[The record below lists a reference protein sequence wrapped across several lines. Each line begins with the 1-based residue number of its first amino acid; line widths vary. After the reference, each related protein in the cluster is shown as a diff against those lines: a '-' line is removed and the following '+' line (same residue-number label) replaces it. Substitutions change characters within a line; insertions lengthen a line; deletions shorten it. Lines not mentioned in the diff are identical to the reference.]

1 MIKKE
6 HPQIISCKLR
16 ILSVD
21 ISLNILYYLN
31 IFIDWRNLMNILAIG
46 DVVSTCGCDFLR
58 KNLPALK
65 RLHKIDVCIVNGE
78 NSAQGNGILPQSAN
92 HILDSG
98 ADVITTGNHAL
109 RRFEIY
115 EKFDSDTFPLIRP
128 ANFYRT
134 APGKGYYFIDK
145 GAVQIAV
152 INLQGVVYMD
162 NNENPFDCI
171 DRILEEV
178 KHCKIKI
185 LDFHAEATAEK
196 RAMGFYLDGKISA
209 MFGTHT
215 HVPTADAQILPNG
228 TGYITDL
235 GMTGAIHS
243 VLGIKPELAIEKTR
257 TNLPV
262 KFENTEGA
270 CKMEGCIF
278 EIDNKTGKTLSV
290 QQIIIT

>member
-1 MIKKE
+1 
-6 HPQIISCKLR
+6 
-16 ILSVD
+16 
-21 ISLNILYYLN
+21 
-31 IFIDWRNLMNILAIG
+31 MNILAIG
-46 DVVSTCGCDFLR
+46 DVVGSLGCEFLR
-58 KNLPALK
+58 KTLPAFK
-65 RLHKIDVCIVNGE
+65 KVKSIDVCIVNGE
-78 NSAQGNGILPQSAN
+78 NSAPGNGILPQSAN

-98 ADVITTGNHAL
+98 ADLITTGNHAL

-115 EKFDSDTFPLIRP
+115 DKLDEEGFPIIRP

-134 APGKGYYFIDK
+134 APGKGYYIIDK
-145 GAVQIAV
+145 GFIQIAV
-152 INLQGVVYMD
+152 INLIGVVYLE

-171 DRILEEV
+171 DRILKEV
-178 KHCKIKI
+178 AHCKIKI
-185 LDFHAEATAEK
+185 LDFHAEATGEK
-196 RAMGFYLDGKISA
+196 MAMGFYLDGKISA

-215 HVPTADAQILPNG
+215 HVPTADARILPNG

-235 GMTGAIHS
+235 GMTGPIHS

-262 KFENTEGA
+262 KFENTDGE

-290 QQIIIT
+290 EQVIIT